1 MEKQFPEFSAVLFD
15 MDGVIF
21 DTEKVVV
28 ACWQEVAKKYG
39 IPHIE
44 DTCRKCLGLNQE
56 ATVRIFLDTYGEDFP
71 YAAYKQEMREL
82 LQTDDRFARLDRD
95 AAMVIRTMTNTKFK
109 IDDHSEVVN
118 MCEAIQGLI
127 DDGVVKGIQ
136 SEKRE
141 TALRLSKM
149 GLSIKQIAQATE
161 LSEDDVLKLI
171 QK

>member
-1 MEKQFPEFSAVLFD
+1 MKN
-15 MDGVIF
+15 
-21 DTEKVVV
+21 
-28 ACWQEVAKKYG
+28 
-39 IPHIE
+39 IP
-44 DTCRKCLGLNQE
+44 
-56 ATVRIFLDTYGEDFP
+56 
-71 YAAYKQEMREL
+71 
-82 LQTDDRFARLDRD
+82 
-95 AAMVIRTMTNTKFK
+95 RTMTNTKFK

-127 DDGVVKGIQ
+127 DDGVK

-149 GLSIKQIAQATE
+149 GLSVKQIAQATE

>member
-1 MEKQFPEFSAVLFD
+1 MLRA
-15 MDGVIF
+15 
-21 DTEKVVV
+21 
-28 ACWQEVAKKYG
+28 
-39 IPHIE
+39 
-44 DTCRKCLGLNQE
+44 
-56 ATVRIFLDTYGEDFP
+56 
-71 YAAYKQEMREL
+71 
-82 LQTDDRFARLDRD
+82 
-95 AAMVIRTMTNTKFK
+95 MTNTKFK

-127 DDGVVKGIQ
+127 DDGVK

>member
-1 MEKQFPEFSAVLFD
+1 MLRA
-15 MDGVIF
+15 
-21 DTEKVVV
+21 
-28 ACWQEVAKKYG
+28 
-39 IPHIE
+39 
-44 DTCRKCLGLNQE
+44 
-56 ATVRIFLDTYGEDFP
+56 
-71 YAAYKQEMREL
+71 
-82 LQTDDRFARLDRD
+82 
-95 AAMVIRTMTNTKFK
+95 MTNTKFK
-109 IDDHSEVVN
+109 IDDHSEVIN

-127 DDGVVKGIQ
+127 DDGVK

>member
-1 MEKQFPEFSAVLFD
+1 
-15 MDGVIF
+15 
-21 DTEKVVV
+21 
-28 ACWQEVAKKYG
+28 
-39 IPHIE
+39 
-44 DTCRKCLGLNQE
+44 
-56 ATVRIFLDTYGEDFP
+56 
-71 YAAYKQEMREL
+71 MRQL

-95 AAMVIRTMTNTKFK
+95 AAMVIRAMTNTKFK

-127 DDGVVKGIQ
+127 DDGVK

-141 TALRLSKM
+141 TALRLMNM
-149 GLSIKQIAQATE
+149 GFSIKQIAQATE

>member
-1 MEKQFPEFSAVLFD
+1 MKNMFRA
-15 MDGVIF
+15 
-21 DTEKVVV
+21 
-28 ACWQEVAKKYG
+28 
-39 IPHIE
+39 
-44 DTCRKCLGLNQE
+44 
-56 ATVRIFLDTYGEDFP
+56 
-71 YAAYKQEMREL
+71 
-82 LQTDDRFARLDRD
+82 
-95 AAMVIRTMTNTKFK
+95 MTNTKFK

-127 DDGVVKGIQ
+127 DDGAK

-149 GLSIKQIAQATE
+149 GLSIKQIAQAAE

>member
-1 MEKQFPEFSAVLFD
+1 MITLVINFGDKKWDGPLTFHEMLTEQPEEVLALLPDYKVFLIDPMAMES
-15 MDGVIF
+15 
-21 DTEKVVV
+21 
-28 ACWQEVAKKYG
+28 
-39 IPHIE
+39 
-44 DTCRKCLGLNQE
+44 
-56 ATVRIFLDTYGEDFP
+56 EDFDKLHSSLREVLHCIKVQRD
-71 YAAYKQEMREL
+71 KQEMREL

-95 AAMVIRTMTNTKFK
+95 AAMVIRTMTNTTFK

>member
-1 MEKQFPEFSAVLFD
+1 MEEKRNGEFVGAFPSYGYIKNPEDNHKLIIDEESAEIVRKIFEWKVNEGIGNLSICHRLNDRGVLNPT
-15 MDGVIF
+15 GY
-21 DTEKVVV
+21 
-28 ACWQEVAKKYG
+28 KK
-39 IPHIE
+39 
-44 DTCRKCLGLNQE
+44 KKLNQNYN
-56 ATVRIFLDTYGEDFP
+56 I
-71 YAAYKQEMREL
+71 Q
-82 LQTDDRFARLDRD
+82 
-95 AAMVIRTMTNTKFK
+95 

>member
-1 MEKQFPEFSAVLFD
+1 MKN
-15 MDGVIF
+15 
-21 DTEKVVV
+21 
-28 ACWQEVAKKYG
+28 
-39 IPHIE
+39 IP
-44 DTCRKCLGLNQE
+44 
-56 ATVRIFLDTYGEDFP
+56 P
-71 YAAYKQEMREL
+71 
-82 LQTDDRFARLDRD
+82 
-95 AAMVIRTMTNTKFK
+95 TMTNTKFK

-127 DDGVVKGIQ
+127 DDGVK

>member
-1 MEKQFPEFSAVLFD
+1 
-15 MDGVIF
+15 
-21 DTEKVVV
+21 
-28 ACWQEVAKKYG
+28 
-39 IPHIE
+39 
-44 DTCRKCLGLNQE
+44 
-56 ATVRIFLDTYGEDFP
+56 
-71 YAAYKQEMREL
+71 MREL

-127 DDGVVKGIQ
+127 DDGVK

-141 TALRLSKM
+141 TALRLMKM
-149 GLSIKQIAQATE
+149 GFSIKQIAQATE

>member
-1 MEKQFPEFSAVLFD
+1 
-15 MDGVIF
+15 
-21 DTEKVVV
+21 
-28 ACWQEVAKKYG
+28 
-39 IPHIE
+39 
-44 DTCRKCLGLNQE
+44 
-56 ATVRIFLDTYGEDFP
+56 
-71 YAAYKQEMREL
+71 MRNIL
-82 LQTDDRFARLDRD
+82 C
-95 AAMVIRTMTNTKFK
+95 TMTNTKFK

-127 DDGVVKGIQ
+127 NDGIAEGLAKGIVKGEAKGIQ

>member
-1 MEKQFPEFSAVLFD
+1 MKN
-15 MDGVIF
+15 
-21 DTEKVVV
+21 
-28 ACWQEVAKKYG
+28 
-39 IPHIE
+39 IP
-44 DTCRKCLGLNQE
+44 
-56 ATVRIFLDTYGEDFP
+56 
-71 YAAYKQEMREL
+71 
-82 LQTDDRFARLDRD
+82 
-95 AAMVIRTMTNTKFK
+95 RTMTNTKFK

-127 DDGVVKGIQ
+127 DDGVK

-141 TALRLSKM
+141 TALRLMKM

>member
-1 MEKQFPEFSAVLFD
+1 MKN
-15 MDGVIF
+15 
-21 DTEKVVV
+21 
-28 ACWQEVAKKYG
+28 
-39 IPHIE
+39 IP
-44 DTCRKCLGLNQE
+44 
-56 ATVRIFLDTYGEDFP
+56 
-71 YAAYKQEMREL
+71 
-82 LQTDDRFARLDRD
+82 
-95 AAMVIRTMTNTKFK
+95 RTMTNTKFK

-118 MCEAIQGLI
+118 MCEAIQRFINAGI
-127 DDGVVKGIQ
+127 AQGIAKGIVKCEAKGIQ

>member
-1 MEKQFPEFSAVLFD
+1 MLTEQPEEVLALLPDYKVFLIDPMAMESEDLDKLHSSLREVLHC
-15 MDGVIF
+15 I
-21 DTEKVVV
+21 KV
-28 ACWQEVAKKYG
+28 QK
-39 IPHIE
+39 
-44 DTCRKCLGLNQE
+44 D
-56 ATVRIFLDTYGEDFP
+56 
-71 YAAYKQEMREL
+71 KQEMRQL

>member
-1 MEKQFPEFSAVLFD
+1 
-15 MDGVIF
+15 
-21 DTEKVVV
+21 
-28 ACWQEVAKKYG
+28 
-39 IPHIE
+39 
-44 DTCRKCLGLNQE
+44 
-56 ATVRIFLDTYGEDFP
+56 
-71 YAAYKQEMREL
+71 MRQL

-127 DDGVVKGIQ
+127 DDGVK

-141 TALRLSKM
+141 TALRLMKM
-149 GLSIKQIAQATE
+149 GFSIKQIAQATE